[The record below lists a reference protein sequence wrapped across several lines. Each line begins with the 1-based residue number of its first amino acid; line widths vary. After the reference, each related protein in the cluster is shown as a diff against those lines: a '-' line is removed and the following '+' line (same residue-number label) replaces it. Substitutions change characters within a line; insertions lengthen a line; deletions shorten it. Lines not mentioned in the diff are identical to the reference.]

1 VLPPPRTLPFCPPP
15 IYNAPQAM
23 NLKPRIL
30 LVDDDTTALDLMSE
44 ILSEKEYEVDTS
56 SSVDEA
62 VRNLKS
68 QHYHALITDLKMP
81 EKSGIELLEY
91 VVGTYP
97 DTPVIMLTAYGTIQT
112 AVEALKKGAF
122 DYIAKPVQLEELSL
136 TLSKA
141 ISHVRLRAQNIFLRH
156 ELHRRDEFLYGTKNE
171 GMARIYDTIESV
183 KSVQSTVLLQGES
196 GTGKEVIA
204 RYIHDQ
210 SPRAAGSFVP
220 INCGAIPENLIES
233 ELFGYEKGAFTDAKV
248 RTKGKLEI
256 ADGGTLFMDEINE
269 LPAKAQVALLRFLQD
284 PEITPLGSTRRIA
297 LNVRILVA
305 TNKDLKQLVRDGRFR
320 EDLYYRVN
328 VLPITLPPLRERRE
342 DIIDM
347 ADWFLQ
353 RFCQEYNRR
362 ISGFTK
368 EAQKRLICYA
378 WPGNIRELRNC
389 IERAVI
395 ICRNPRIGSESL
407 YLDTEAGNPSD
418 FSEIGIVSLKQ
429 LERRYI
435 HWVLDRLGGNRTTTA
450 SRLGISVRG
459 LRYKL
464 NSEEHSD

>member
-1 VLPPPRTLPFCPPP
+1 MYF
-15 IYNAPQAM
+15 
-23 NLKPRIL
+23 KPRIL
-30 LVDDDTTALDLMSE
+30 LVDDDTTALDLMRE
-44 ILSEKEYEVDTS
+44 ILLEKDYEVGIS
-56 SSVDEA
+56 SSVDGAIEKL
-62 VRNLKS
+62 RS

-81 EKSGIELLEY
+81 AKSGIELLQH
-91 VVGTYP
+91 VVSTYP
-97 DTPVIMLTAYGTIQT
+97 DIPVIMLTAYGTIQS

-122 DYIAKPVQLEELSL
+122 DYIAKPVQLEELALSL
-136 TLSKA
+136 EKA
-141 ISHVRLRAQNIFLRH
+141 ISHFRLRAQNLFLRH
-156 ELHRRDEFLYGTKNE
+156 ELKKRDEFLYGTKNA
-171 GMARIYDTIESV
+171 GVARVFETIESV
-183 KSVQSTVLLQGES
+183 KGIQSTVLLQGES

-256 ADGGTLFMDEINE
+256 ADGGTVFMDEINE

-297 LNVRILVA
+297 LNVRIVAA
-305 TNKDLKQLVRDGRFR
+305 TNKDLKQLVRDGQFR
-320 EDLYYRVN
+320 EDLYYRIN

-342 DIIDM
+342 DIVDI
-347 ADWFLQ
+347 AAWFLQ
-353 RFCQEYNRR
+353 RFCQDYNRR
-362 ISGFTK
+362 ISGLTA
-368 EAQKRLICYA
+368 EAERRLLCYS

-395 ICRNPRIGSESL
+395 ICRGPEIGPESL
-407 YLDTEAGNPSD
+407 YLDTEDGSIGD
-418 FSEIGIVSLKQ
+418 FSEIGIAPLREIEQ
-429 LERRYI
+429 RYI
-435 HWVLDRLGGNRTTTA
+435 HWVMDRLGGNKTLTA

-464 NSEEHSD
+464 HNEEASD

>member
-1 VLPPPRTLPFCPPP
+1 MK
-15 IYNAPQAM
+15 A
-23 NLKPRIL
+23 RIL
-30 LVDDDTTALDLMSE
+30 LVDDDITALELMCD
-44 ILSEKEYEVDTS
+44 ILSEKNYLPDTS

-62 VRNLKS
+62 VEKLKT
-68 QHYHALITDLKMP
+68 QHYHAVITDLKMP
-81 EKSGIELLEY
+81 GKSGIELLDH

-97 DTPVIMLTAYGTIQT
+97 DIPVIMLTAYGTIQT

-122 DYIAKPVQLEELSL
+122 DYIAKPVQLEELAL
-136 TLSKA
+136 ALEKA
-141 ISHVRLRAQNIFLRH
+141 INHFRLQAQNIFLRG
-156 ELHRRDEFLYGTKNE
+156 ELQKRDEFLYGTNNA
-171 GMARIYDTIESV
+171 GMAGIFETIESV
-183 KSVQSTVLLQGES
+183 KNVQSTVLLQGES

-204 RYIHDQ
+204 RYIHDN
-210 SPRAAGSFVP
+210 SPRSGGSFVP

-269 LPAKAQVALLRFLQD
+269 LPAKAQVAMLRFLQD

-297 LNVRILVA
+297 LNVRVLVA
-305 TNKDLKQLVRDGRFR
+305 TNKDLRQLVKEGRFR
-320 EDLYYRVN
+320 EDLYYRIN
-328 VLPITLPPLRERRE
+328 VLPITLPPLKERRE

-347 ADWFLQ
+347 AVWFLQ
-353 RFCQEYNRR
+353 RFRQEYNRR
-362 ISGFTK
+362 ISGFSK
-368 EAQKRLICYA
+368 QAENRLLSYS

-395 ICRNPRIGSESL
+395 TCQEGEIGPEAL
-407 YLDTEAGNPSD
+407 HLDTEVRTSCD
-418 FSEIGIVSLKQ
+418 FSDIGIVALKALQ
-429 LERRYI
+429 KQYI
-435 HWVLDRLGGNRTTTA
+435 HWVLDRLGGNKTATA

-464 NSEEHSD
+464 NREEHSD

>member
-1 VLPPPRTLPFCPPP
+1 
-15 IYNAPQAM
+15 M

-30 LVDDDTTALDLMSE
+30 LVDDDTTALDLMCE
-44 ILSEKEYEVDTS
+44 ILSEKDYEVHTS
-56 SSVDEA
+56 SSVDDA
-62 VRNLKS
+62 VKKLKS
-68 QHYHALITDLKMP
+68 RHYHALITDLKMP
-81 EKSGIELLEY
+81 GKSGIELLEY
-91 VVGTYP
+91 VVATYS
-97 DTPVIMLTAYGTIQT
+97 DIPVIILTAYGTIQT

-122 DYIAKPVQLEELSL
+122 DYIAKPVQLEELAL
-136 TLSKA
+136 ALEKA
-141 ISHVRLRAQNIFLRH
+141 ISHFRLQAQNIFLRH
-156 ELHRRDEFLYGTKNE
+156 ELQRRDDFLYGTKNA
-171 GMARIYDTIESV
+171 GMARVFETIESI
-183 KSVQSTVLLQGES
+183 KGVQSTVLLLGES

-210 SPRAAGSFVP
+210 SPRAAYPFVP

-297 LNVRILVA
+297 LNVRVLAA
-305 TNKDLKQLVRDGRFR
+305 TNKDLKRLVRGGQFR
-320 EDLYYRVN
+320 EDLYYRIN

-347 ADWFLQ
+347 AVWFLQ
-353 RFCQEYNRR
+353 KFRLDYNRR
-362 ISGFTK
+362 FSGFSE
-368 EAQKRLICYA
+368 EARKRLLAYS

-395 ICRNPRIGSESL
+395 ICRNSKIGPESL
-407 YLDTEAGNPSD
+407 YLDTEDGSPCD
-418 FSEIGIVSLKQ
+418 FTEIGIVALKE
-429 LERRYI
+429 LEQRYI
-435 HWVLDRLGGNRTTTA
+435 HWVLDRMGGNKTLTA

-464 NSEEHSD
+464 NHEEASD

>member
-1 VLPPPRTLPFCPPP
+1 MT
-15 IYNAPQAM
+15 
-23 NLKPRIL
+23 LKPRIL
-30 LVDDDTTALDLMSE
+30 LVDDDTTALDLMCD
-44 ILSEKEYEVDTS
+44 ILSEKDYEVATS

-62 VRNLKS
+62 IEKLKS

-81 EKSGIELLEY
+81 GKSGIELLEY
-91 VVGTYP
+91 MVSAYP
-97 DTPVIMLTAYGTIQT
+97 DIPVIMLTAYGTIQT

-122 DYIAKPVQLEELSL
+122 DYIAKPVQLEELAL
-136 TLSKA
+136 ALDKA
-141 ISHVRLRAQNIFLRH
+141 INHFRLRAENIFLRH
-156 ELHRRDEFLYGTKNE
+156 ELQKRDELLYGTKNA
-171 GMARIYDTIESV
+171 GMARIFETIESV
-183 KSVQSTVLLQGES
+183 KNVQSTVLLQGES

-210 SPRAAGSFVP
+210 SPRAGGSFVP

-297 LNVRILVA
+297 LNVRILAA
-305 TNKDLKQLVRDGRFR
+305 TNKDLKRLVRDGQFR
-320 EDLYYRVN
+320 EDLYYRIN

-347 ADWFLQ
+347 AVWFLQ
-353 RFCQEYNRR
+353 RFCQDYNRR
-362 ISGFTK
+362 ISGLTK
-368 EAQKRLICYA
+368 EAERRLLSYS

-395 ICRNPRIGSESL
+395 ICQGSEIGPESL
-407 YLDTEAGNPSD
+407 YLDTDDGSICD
-418 FSEIGIVSLKQ
+418 FSEIGIVPLKELQ
-429 LERRYI
+429 QRYI
-435 HWVLDRLGGNRTTTA
+435 HWVLDSLGGNKTITA
-450 SRLGISVRG
+450 ARLGISVRG

-464 NSEEHSD
+464 HNEKASD

>member
-1 VLPPPRTLPFCPPP
+1 
-15 IYNAPQAM
+15 M

-30 LVDDDTTALDLMSE
+30 LVDDDLTALDLMRE
-44 ILSEKEYEVDTS
+44 ILQGKDFEVDTS
-56 SSVDEA
+56 SSVDQAIEK
-62 VRNLKS
+62 LKS

-81 EKSGIELLEY
+81 KRSGIELLDH

-97 DTPVIMLTAYGTIQT
+97 DIPVIMLTAYGTIQN

-122 DYIAKPVQLEELSL
+122 DYIAKPVQLDELAL
-136 TLSKA
+136 VLEKA
-141 ISHVRLRAQNIFLRH
+141 ISHFRLRAQNVFLRR
-156 ELHRRDEFLYGTKNE
+156 ELQKRDEFLYGTRNAH
-171 GMARIYDTIESV
+171 MARIFETIESI
-183 KSVQSTVLLQGES
+183 KGVQSTVLLQGES

-204 RYIHDQ
+204 RYIHDH

-220 INCGAIPENLIES
+220 INCGAIPESLIES

-269 LPAKAQVALLRFLQD
+269 LPAKAQVALLRFLQA

-297 LNVRILVA
+297 LNVRIVVA
-305 TNKDLKQLVRDGRFR
+305 TNKDLRQLVREGRLR
-320 EDLYYRVN
+320 EDLYYRIN

-342 DIIDM
+342 DIVDM
-347 ADWFLQ
+347 ALWFLQ

-362 ISGFTK
+362 ISGLTK
-368 EAQKRLICYA
+368 EAQVRLLSYP

-395 ICRNPRIGSESL
+395 VCRGSEIRPDAL
-407 YLDTEAGNPSD
+407 YLDTEDGGPCD
-418 FSEIGIVSLKQ
+418 FSEIGIVPLREIEQ
-429 LERRYI
+429 RYI
-435 HWVLDRLGGNRTTTA
+435 HWVLERLGGNRTLTA

-464 NSEEHSD
+464 HNEEASD

>member
-1 VLPPPRTLPFCPPP
+1 
-15 IYNAPQAM
+15 M
-23 NLKPRIL
+23 KPRIL
-30 LVDDDTTALDLMSE
+30 LVDDDTTALDLMCD
-44 ILSEKEYEVDTS
+44 ILSEKNYLPDTS
-56 SSVDEA
+56 SSVDDA
-62 VRNLKS
+62 VEKLKT

-81 EKSGIELLEY
+81 GKSGIELLEY
-91 VVGTYP
+91 VVSAYP
-97 DTPVIMLTAYGTIQT
+97 DIPVIMLTAYGTIQT

-122 DYIAKPVQLEELSL
+122 DYIAKPVQLEELALSL
-136 TLSKA
+136 EKA
-141 ISHVRLRAQNIFLRH
+141 INHFRLRAQNIFLRH
-156 ELHRRDEFLYGTKNE
+156 ELQKRDEFLYGTNNAA
-171 GMARIYDTIESV
+171 MAGIFETIESV
-183 KSVQSTVLLQGES
+183 KNVQSTVLLNGES

-204 RYIHDQ
+204 RYIHDN
-210 SPRAAGSFVP
+210 SPRSGGSFVP

-269 LPAKAQVALLRFLQD
+269 LPSKAQVALLRFLQD
-284 PEITPLGSTRRIA
+284 PEITPLGSTRRIV

-305 TNKDLKQLVRDGRFR
+305 TNKDLKQLVKEGGFR
-320 EDLYYRVN
+320 EDLYYRIN

-347 ADWFLQ
+347 AVWFLEH
-353 RFCQEYNRR
+353 FCQEYNRR
-362 ISGFTK
+362 ISGFNKTAEK
-368 EAQKRLICYA
+368 QLLSYS

-395 ICRNPRIGSESL
+395 VCQ
-407 YLDTEAGNPSD
+407 D
-418 FSEIGIVSLKQ
+418 SEIGPETLHLDTDEGTPCDFTDIGIIPLKQ
-429 LERRYI
+429 LQQRYI
-435 HWVLDRLGGNRTTTA
+435 HWVLERLGGNKTTTA

>member
-1 VLPPPRTLPFCPPP
+1 
-15 IYNAPQAM
+15 M
-23 NLKPRIL
+23 NHKPRIL
-30 LVDDDTTALDLMSE
+30 LVDDDTTALDLMCE
-44 ILSEKEYEVDTS
+44 ILSEKDYEVDTS

-62 VRNLKS
+62 IEKLKS

-81 EKSGIELLEY
+81 GKSGIELLEY

-97 DTPVIMLTAYGTIQT
+97 DIPVIMLTAYGTIQT

-122 DYIAKPVQLEELSL
+122 DYIAKPVQLEELAL
-136 TLSKA
+136 ALEKA
-141 ISHVRLRAQNIFLRH
+141 ISHFRLRAQNIFLRH
-156 ELHRRDEFLYGTKNE
+156 ELQRRDEFLYGTKNA
-171 GMARIYDTIESV
+171 GMAGIFETIESI
-183 KSVQSTVLLQGES
+183 KGVQSTVLLQGES

-210 SPRAAGSFVP
+210 SPRATGSFVP

-305 TNKDLKQLVRDGRFR
+305 TNKDLKRLARDGRFR
-320 EDLYYRVN
+320 EDLYYRIN

-347 ADWFLQ
+347 AVWFLQ
-353 RFCQEYNRR
+353 KFCQDYNRR
-362 ISGFTK
+362 IFEFTK
-368 EAQKRLICYA
+368 EAQKRLLSYS

-395 ICRNPRIGSESL
+395 ICQDAEIGPESL
-407 YLDTEAGNPSD
+407 YLDTEDGSPCD
-418 FSEIGIVSLKQ
+418 FTDIGIVALKE
-429 LERRYI
+429 LEQRYI
-435 HWVLDRLGGNRTTTA
+435 HWVLDKLGGNKTTTA

-464 NSEEHSD
+464 HNEEAAE

>member
-1 VLPPPRTLPFCPPP
+1 MT
-15 IYNAPQAM
+15 
-23 NLKPRIL
+23 LKPRIL
-30 LVDDDTTALDLMSE
+30 LVDDDTTALDLMCD
-44 ILSEKEYEVDTS
+44 ILSEKGYDVDIS
-56 SSVDEA
+56 SSVNEA
-62 VRNLKS
+62 IEKLKS

-81 EKSGIELLEY
+81 GKSGIKLLEY
-91 VVGTYP
+91 MVSTYP
-97 DTPVIMLTAYGTIQT
+97 DIPVIMLTAYGTVQT

-122 DYIAKPVQLEELSL
+122 DYIAKPVQLEELAMAL
-136 TLSKA
+136 DKA
-141 ISHVRLRAQNIFLRH
+141 INHFRLRAENIFLRH
-156 ELHRRDEFLYGTKNE
+156 ELQKRDELLYGTKNA
-171 GMARIYDTIESV
+171 GMARIFETIESV
-183 KSVQSTVLLQGES
+183 KNVQSTVLLQGES

-210 SPRAAGSFVP
+210 SPRAGGSFVP

-297 LNVRILVA
+297 LNVRILAA
-305 TNKDLKQLVRDGRFR
+305 TNKDLKRLVRDGQFR
-320 EDLYYRVN
+320 EDLYYRIN

-342 DIIDM
+342 DIIDV
-347 ADWFLQ
+347 AVWFLQ
-353 RFCQEYNRR
+353 RFCQDYNRR
-362 ISGFTK
+362 ISGLTR
-368 EAQKRLICYA
+368 EAERRLLSYS

-395 ICRNPRIGSESL
+395 ICQGSEIGPESL
-407 YLDTEAGNPSD
+407 YLDTDDGSICD
-418 FSEIGIVSLKQ
+418 FSEIGIVPLKKLQ
-429 LERRYI
+429 QRYI
-435 HWVLDRLGGNRTTTA
+435 HWVLDSLGGNKTLTA
-450 SRLGISVRG
+450 ARLGISVRG

-464 NSEEHSD
+464 HNEKASD